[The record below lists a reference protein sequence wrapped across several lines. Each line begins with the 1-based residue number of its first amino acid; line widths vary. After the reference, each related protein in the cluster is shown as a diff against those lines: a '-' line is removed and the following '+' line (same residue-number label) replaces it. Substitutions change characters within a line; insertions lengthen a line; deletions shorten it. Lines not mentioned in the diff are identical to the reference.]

1 MNICGTGVLCQH
13 CKAVSRCKVIF
24 ATVIKEIG
32 CVSRGVDLENGAK
45 QDSLGGQTLRVTS
58 SKMNWSYL
66 VDGFKHLL
74 FSITYGIILPIDEY
88 FSRWL
93 NPPTSYSF
101 MTVHAMLMHVFG
113 TTTCWIELV
122 HPDSVCQG
130 RRYNMKRIRNMR
142 RTQTSSN
149 VPYPDTTFNASFKHL
164 DYCFP
169 WFSPP
174 RNCSPAVLI
183 GTQSRPARTNPCL
196 YCYSLAMV
204 FFLCSRLNLKYPN
217 SPQVFNSLFI
227 FFFQNNTP
235 TYNWSDARN
244 SRLRSTAENISLR
257 HARSAQSPGCRF
269 HVLFVSPGMMP
280 RGDRN
285 TTAMPTWAWYH
296 WVNLGNGNIYC
307 ISLYTMFNYYIF
319 QLPFKNTFDYPKNW
333 THECI

>member
-66 VDGFKHLL
+66 VDGFKHFL

-93 NPPTSYSF
+93 KPPTSYSF

-169 WFSPP
+169 W
-174 RNCSPAVLI
+174 
-183 GTQSRPARTNPCL
+183 
-196 YCYSLAMV
+196 
-204 FFLCSRLNLKYPN
+204 
-217 SPQVFNSLFI
+217 
-227 FFFQNNTP
+227 
-235 TYNWSDARN
+235 
-244 SRLRSTAENISLR
+244 
-257 HARSAQSPGCRF
+257 
-269 HVLFVSPGMMP
+269 
-280 RGDRN
+280 
-285 TTAMPTWAWYH
+285 
-296 WVNLGNGNIYC
+296 
-307 ISLYTMFNYYIF
+307 
-319 QLPFKNTFDYPKNW
+319 
-333 THECI
+333 